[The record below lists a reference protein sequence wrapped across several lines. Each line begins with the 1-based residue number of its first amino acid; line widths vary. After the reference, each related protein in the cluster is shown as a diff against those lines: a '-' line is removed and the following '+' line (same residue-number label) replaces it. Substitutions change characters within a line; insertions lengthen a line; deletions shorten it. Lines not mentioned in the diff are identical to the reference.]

1 MKFNHTVKWSLLVS
15 AGLLATGCAG
25 TPDKIAQ
32 LEDARSSYSRANSDP
47 VVAKHAAVELDDAK
61 KSLRKAEKLWED
73 KEEKKEIEHFA
84 YIANQQVAIAE
95 HRAQTIENQNQLED
109 MKLVRKE
116 VQLDVRAGEI
126 ERSRKLAEAARL
138 EAEEMARKAEE
149 LQMQMAELQATQT
162 ERGMVLTLGDVLFD
176 LNAATLK
183 PGSERKI
190 AKVAQF
196 MNEYPEKSVVIE
208 GHTDSTGDD
217 MYNQNLSARRADAV
231 KLALVMKGVEAERIL
246 TRGLGENVPVA
257 SNGDSVGRQ
266 QNRRVE
272 IIFENENSAARPTQA
287 PVQASWTVK

>member
-1 MKFNHTVKWSLLVS
+1 MKFNHTVKWSVLVS

-32 LEDARSSYSRANSDP
+32 LEDARSSYSRANADP
-47 VVAKHAAVELDDAK
+47 VVAKHAALELDDAK
-61 KSLRKAEKLWED
+61 KSLSKAEKLWKEKED
-73 KEEKKEIEHFA
+73 KAYIEHYA
-84 YIANQQVAIAE
+84 YLANQQVAIAE
-95 HRAQTIENQNQLED
+95 YRAQTVENQNQLED
-109 MKLVRKE
+109 MKMVRKE

-138 EAEEMARKAEE
+138 EAEQMAQKAEE
-149 LQMQMAELQATQT
+149 LQRQMSELQATQT

-190 AKVAQF
+190 AKVAEF

-217 MYNQNLSARRADAV
+217 TYNQNLSARRAEAV
-231 KLALVMKGVEAERIL
+231 KVALVMKGVESERIL
-246 TRGLGENVPVA
+246 TRGLGESVPVA
-257 SNGDSVGRQ
+257 SNADRVGRQ

-272 IIFENENSAARPTQA
+272 IIFENDTTASRKSSE
-287 PVQASWTVK
+287 PVQASWAAQ